1 MFIRPIFVT
10 VLAASAAAYA
20 QTPAPPA
27 PPNRTVILNM
37 SGAGQSYLGVG
48 LAEVDSSRAGQLKL
62 KDVYGVELTHIEQD
76 SPAAKA
82 GLKAGDVVLEYN
94 GQRVEGMEQ
103 FARFVRETPAGREVK
118 LTVSRD
124 GNRQMVPVQIAQRKM
139 NEQKWAMAAPTPEPG
154 FSVGGATPMVA
165 PSFNDMPSQFMVWQS
180 PRVGIDAE
188 AIDGQLGEFFGVK
201 EGVLIR
207 SVVKGSAAEKAG
219 LKAGDVI
226 TKVDGST
233 VVSPGEVMRAV
244 RSSRAKKTFPITVMR
259 EKHETSINVTVD
271 ENEDH
276 SERRSLYFDNDGVKG
291 TLRLE
296 MPGAQQFFFNGSN
309 HHVIL

>member
-1 MFIRPIFVT
+1 MFNRSIFVSIL
-10 VLAASAAAYA
+10 VAGASVAFAQNPIPQAA
-20 QTPAPPA
+20 
-27 PPNRTVILNM
+27 PNRTVILNM
-37 SGAGQSYLGVG
+37 PGAGQSYLGVG
-48 LAEVDSSRAGQLKL
+48 LAEVDSARASQLKL

-103 FARFVRETPAGREVK
+103 FARFVRETPSGREVK

-124 GNRQMVPVQIAQRKM
+124 GNRQMMPVLVGQRKM
-139 NEQKWAMAAPTPEPG
+139 LEQKWSMTAPAAPAEPGG
-154 FSVGGATPMVA
+154 FSVGAGPVVA
-165 PSFNDMPSQFMVWQS
+165 PAFGDMPSQFMIWQS

-188 AIDGQLGEFFGVK
+188 AIEGQLGEFFGVK

-244 RSSRAKKTFPITVMR
+244 RSARAKKTFPITVMR

-271 ENEDH
+271 DNEDH
-276 SERRSLYFDNDGVKG
+276 SERRSFYFNNDG
-291 TLRLE
+291 T
-296 MPGAQQFFFNGSN
+296 PGGQQFFFKTSTGHS
-309 HHVIL
+309 VLL